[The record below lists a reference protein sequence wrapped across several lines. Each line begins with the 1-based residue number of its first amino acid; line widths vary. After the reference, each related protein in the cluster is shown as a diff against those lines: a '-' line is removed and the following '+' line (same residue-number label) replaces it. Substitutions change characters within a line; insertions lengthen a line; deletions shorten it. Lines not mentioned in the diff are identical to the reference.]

1 MATYLQYGS
10 KGDDVKKLQETLN
23 KAGYNAGTVD
33 GIFGNNTA
41 NALKQYQAANGL
53 KSDGIVGDS
62 TLKKLYGTSSA
73 AQVQPT
79 VKMPTYTPQY
89 TDQMNELF
97 DKLLNRDKFS
107 YDAASDPLYQQYRQ
121 IYQQQGKLAMQDT
134 MGQAAALTGG
144 YGSSYG
150 QAVGQQQY
158 DAYLQKLNEV
168 VPELYGQA
176 YAQYEAEG
184 QDMQNRY
191 SMLAAKDAQD
201 YDRYQNELAQ
211 FYNRQ
216 DTNYGRLIDLISS
229 TGYTP
234 TAQELADAGMSQSQA
249 DSYRKAY
256 QQAIASRGSGG
267 SGGGG
272 DVVKK
277 TVNAKTG
284 IGNGVGSGV
293 NIETYKGIR
302 TTILQTQRYNGTAA
316 ALSKLADVYDD
327 LTASQKR
334 DLLAYLG
341 YKEVNGDFVKI

>member
-53 KSDGIVGDS
+53 KSDGIAGDS
-62 TLKKLYGTSSA
+62 TLKKLYGTSA
-73 AQVQPT
+73 AAQPT

-121 IYQQQGKLAMQDT
+121 LYQQQGKLAMQDT

-191 SMLAAKDAQD
+191 SMLAAEDAQD

-256 QQAIASRGSGG
+256 QQAIASRS

-272 DVVKK
+272 DSSSTGKTSGIYYDNSTGKYQTVKNRQFSFNQDEGTFRWEGK
-277 TVNAKTG
+277 TYATVADLVDAWNDTSLSDEDEEFLRKRFKSMTG
-284 IGNGVGSGV
+284 KN
-293 NIETYKGIR
+293 
-302 TTILQTQRYNGTAA
+302 
-316 ALSKLADVYDD
+316 LSDY
-327 LTASQKR
+327 
-334 DLLAYLG
+334 G
-341 YKEVNGDFVKI
+341 Y